1 MSLLNKSFKDNSTG
15 QTVTIDGINENI
27 VTLNNGEKVATERM
41 LDNSYYEEVVD
52 PNSFFSKESS
62 SLLGNIM
69 DKVKN
74 IKTDNMVDDNTIS
87 NSISN
92 SSSGFNPSTNESA
105 VIQMSEEDERAEL
118 MRKYNVTEQP
128 KTVSPEE
135 LLGETPVEN
144 NQPPVQQQVQAPIQQ
159 TQAPIQQVQVEDPII
174 SMFKNVKRIVDFKF
188 EFSIEEKIPRI
199 DFIEMM
205 EDSYNTSIVEY
216 LADEFT
222 NKLLNDPSII
232 KNLIKEKIE
241 SLVKQDDVV
250 ETKKTTT
257 RKPRAKKT
265 TTETEAKKTTT
276 TRKPTA
282 KKPVAKKTTTTR
294 KPTAKKTTTVRKTR
308 TKKVEESSE
317 DNK

>member
-41 LDNSYYEEVVD
+41 LDGSYYEEVVD

-69 DKVKN
+69 DKVKS
-74 IKTDNMVDDNTIS
+74 IKTDDMVDDNTIS

-92 SSSGFNPSTNESA
+92 SSSGFSPSTNESA
-105 VIQMSEEDERAEL
+105 VVQVSEDDERAEL
-118 MRKYNVTEQP
+118 MRKYNISEQP
-128 KTVSPEE
+128 KTISPEE

-144 NQPPVQQQVQAPIQQ
+144 NQPVQNNQPNVQQQA
-159 TQAPIQQVQVEDPII
+159 QAPIQQVQVEDPII

-188 EFSIEEKIPRI
+188 DFSIEEKIPRI

-205 EDSYNTSIVEY
+205 EDSYNTSIIEY

-222 NKLLNDPSII
+222 NKILNDPSII

-241 SLVKQDDVV
+241 SLLKQDDVV
-250 ETKKTTT
+250 EVKKPAVKKTTT
-257 RKPRAKKT
+257 KKPAV
-265 TTETEAKKTTT
+265 KKTTT
-276 TRKPTA
+276 TRKPT
-282 KKPVAKKTTTTR
+282 VEKTTS
-294 KPTAKKTTTVRKTR
+294 VRKTR
-308 TKKVEESSE
+308 TKKVEESNE

>member
-1 MSLLNKSFKDNSTG
+1 MSLLNKSFKDNTTG

-41 LDNSYYEEVVD
+41 LDSSYYEEVVD

-62 SLLGNIM
+62 SLLDNIM

-87 NSISN
+87 KSISN

-105 VIQMSEEDERAEL
+105 VVQVSEEDERAEL
-118 MRKYNVTEQP
+118 MRKYNIVEQP

-144 NQPPVQQQVQAPIQQ
+144 VQQTPNVQQPPIQQ
-159 TQAPIQQVQVEDPII
+159 TPIQQVQVEDPII

-241 SLVKQDDVV
+241 SLVKQGDVV

-265 TTETEAKKTTT
+265 TTETEDKKTT

-282 KKPVAKKTTTTR
+282 KKPVVKKTTTTR
-294 KPTAKKTTTVRKTR
+294 KPTAKKTTTVRKPR
-308 TKKVEESSE
+308 VKKVEESSE

>member
-105 VIQMSEEDERAEL
+105 VVQVSEEDERAEL
-118 MRKYNVTEQP
+118 MRKYNITEQP

-135 LLGETPVEN
+135 LLGETPVDNVQQVQN
-144 NQPPVQQQVQAPIQQ
+144 NQPNVQQPPIQQ
-159 TQAPIQQVQVEDPII
+159 ALWRQVQVEDPII

-241 SLVKQDDVV
+241 SLVKQGDVV
-250 ETKKTTT
+250 EPKKTTT
-257 RKPRAKKT
+257 RKPRVKKT
-265 TTETEAKKTTT
+265 TTETEVKKTT
-276 TRKPTA
+276 TRKPTT

-294 KPTAKKTTTVRKTR
+294 KPRA
-308 TKKVEESSE
+308 KKVEESNE

>member
-74 IKTDNMVDDNTIS
+74 IKTDNMADDNTIS

-135 LLGETPVEN
+135 LLGETTVEN

-159 TQAPIQQVQVEDPII
+159 TQVPIQQVQVEDPII

-250 ETKKTTT
+250 ETKKTIT

>member
-1 MSLLNKSFKDNSTG
+1 MSLLNKSFKDNTTG

-41 LDNSYYEEVVD
+41 LDSSYYEEVVD

-87 NSISN
+87 KSISN

-105 VIQMSEEDERAEL
+105 VVQVSEEDERAEL
-118 MRKYNVTEQP
+118 MRKYNIVEQP

-144 NQPPVQQQVQAPIQQ
+144 VQQTPNVQQPPIQQ
-159 TQAPIQQVQVEDPII
+159 TPIQQVQVEDPII

-241 SLVKQDDVV
+241 SLVKQGDVV

-265 TTETEAKKTTT
+265 TTETEDKKTTN
-276 TRKPTA
+276 RKPTA
-282 KKPVAKKTTTTR
+282 KKPVV
-294 KPTAKKTTTVRKTR
+294 KKTTTVRKPR
-308 TKKVEESSE
+308 VKKVEESSE

>member
-41 LDNSYYEEVVD
+41 LDGSYYEEVVD

-74 IKTDNMVDDNTIS
+74 IKTDNMIDDNTIS
-87 NSISN
+87 NSVGN
-92 SSSGFNPSTNESA
+92 SSSGFSPSTNESA
-105 VIQMSEEDERAEL
+105 VVQVSEEDERAEL
-118 MRKYNVTEQP
+118 MRKYNINEQP

-135 LLGETPVEN
+135 LLGETTVEN
-144 NQPPVQQQVQAPIQQ
+144 NQPPVQQQVQAPIRQ

-241 SLVKQDDVV
+241 SLVKKGDVV

-257 RKPRAKKT
+257 RKPRDKKV

-276 TRKPTA
+276 TRKPAA
-282 KKPVAKKTTTTR
+282 KKPVDKKTTTR

>member
-1 MSLLNKSFKDNSTG
+1 MRLLNKSFKDNTTG

-41 LDNSYYEEVVD
+41 LDSSYYEEVVD

-87 NSISN
+87 KSISN

-105 VIQMSEEDERAEL
+105 VVQVSEEDERAEL
-118 MRKYNVTEQP
+118 MRKYNIVEQP

-144 NQPPVQQQVQAPIQQ
+144 VQQTPNVQQPPIQQ
-159 TQAPIQQVQVEDPII
+159 TPIQQVQVEDPII

-241 SLVKQDDVV
+241 SLVKQGDVV

-265 TTETEAKKTTT
+265 TTETEDKKTTT
-276 TRKPTA
+276 RKSTA
-282 KKPVAKKTTTTR
+282 KKPVV
-294 KPTAKKTTTVRKTR
+294 KKTTTVRKPR
-308 TKKVEESSE
+308 VKKVEESSE

>member
-1 MSLLNKSFKDNSTG
+1 MSLLKKSFKDNSTG

-27 VTLNNGEKVATERM
+27 VTLDNGEKVATERI
-41 LDNSYYEEVVD
+41 LDTSYYEEVVD
-52 PNSFFSKESS
+52 PNSFFSKESG
-62 SLLGNIM
+62 SLLNNIM

-74 IKTDNMVDDNTIS
+74 IKTDSMVDDNTIS
-87 NSISN
+87 NSIGAA
-92 SSSGFNPSTNESA
+92 SSEFSPSSNESA
-105 VIQMSEEDERAEL
+105 VIQMSEEDEKAEI

-144 NQPPVQQQVQAPIQQ
+144 IQQVQNNQPIQQ
-159 TQAPIQQVQVEDPII
+159 VQNNQPIQQPPIQQVQVEDPII

-188 EFSIEEKIPRI
+188 DFSIDEKIPRI

-205 EDSYNTSIVEY
+205 EDSYNTSIIEY

-241 SLVKQDDVV
+241 SLVKDGGDI
-250 ETKKTTT
+250 EKPTTKKPTT
-257 RKPRAKKT
+257 RK
-265 TTETEAKKTTT
+265 
-276 TRKPTA
+276 
-282 KKPVAKKTTTTR
+282 TTTR
-294 KPTAKKTTTVRKTR
+294 KPTAKKTTTRKTTTR
-308 TKKVEESSE
+308 KPTAKKTSTTTRKTTTKKVDDKKESGE
-317 DNK
+317 

>member
-15 QTVTIDGINENI
+15 QTVTIDVINENI

-41 LDNSYYEEVVD
+41 LDGSYYEEVVD

-74 IKTDNMVDDNTIS
+74 IKTDNMIDDNTIS
-87 NSISN
+87 NSVGN
-92 SSSGFNPSTNESA
+92 SSSGFSPSTNESA
-105 VIQMSEEDERAEL
+105 VVQVSEEDERAEL
-118 MRKYNVTEQP
+118 MRKYNINEQP

-135 LLGETPVEN
+135 LLGETTVEN
-144 NQPPVQQQVQAPIQQ
+144 NQPPVQQQVQAPIRQ

-241 SLVKQDDVV
+241 SLVKKGDVV

-257 RKPRAKKT
+257 RKPRDKKV

-276 TRKPTA
+276 TRKPAA
-282 KKPVAKKTTTTR
+282 KKPVDKKTTTR

>member
-1 MSLLNKSFKDNSTG
+1 MSLLNKSFKDNTTG

-41 LDNSYYEEVVD
+41 LDSSYYEEVVD

-87 NSISN
+87 KSISN

-105 VIQMSEEDERAEL
+105 VVQVSEEDERAEL
-118 MRKYNVTEQP
+118 MRKYNIVEQP

-144 NQPPVQQQVQAPIQQ
+144 VQQTPNVQQPPIQQ
-159 TQAPIQQVQVEDPII
+159 TPIQQVQVEDPII

-241 SLVKQDDVV
+241 SLVKQGDVV

-265 TTETEAKKTTT
+265 TTETEDKKTTTRKSTAKKPVVKKTTT
-276 TRKPTA
+276 TRKPR
-282 KKPVAKKTTTTR
+282 V
-294 KPTAKKTTTVRKTR
+294 
-308 TKKVEESSE
+308 KKVEESSE

>member
-1 MSLLNKSFKDNSTG
+1 MSLLNKSFKDNTTG

-41 LDNSYYEEVVD
+41 LDSSYYEEVVD

-87 NSISN
+87 KSISN

-105 VIQMSEEDERAEL
+105 VVQVSEEDERAEL
-118 MRKYNVTEQP
+118 MRKYNIVEQP

-144 NQPPVQQQVQAPIQQ
+144 VQQTPNVQQPPIQQ
-159 TQAPIQQVQVEDPII
+159 TPIQQVQVEDPII

-241 SLVKQDDVV
+241 SLVKQGDVV

-265 TTETEAKKTTT
+265 TTETEDKKTTT
-276 TRKPTA
+276 RKSTA
-282 KKPVAKKTTTTR
+282 KKPVVKKTTTTR
-294 KPTAKKTTTVRKTR
+294 KPTAKKTTTVRKPR
-308 TKKVEESSE
+308 VKKVEESSE

>member
-1 MSLLNKSFKDNSTG
+1 MSLLNKSFKDNTTG

-41 LDNSYYEEVVD
+41 LDSSYYEEVVD

-87 NSISN
+87 KSISN

-105 VIQMSEEDERAEL
+105 VVQVSEEDERAEL
-118 MRKYNVTEQP
+118 MRKYNIVEQP

-144 NQPPVQQQVQAPIQQ
+144 VQQTPNVQQPPIQQ
-159 TQAPIQQVQVEDPII
+159 TPIQQVQVEDPII

-241 SLVKQDDVV
+241 SLVKQGDVV

-265 TTETEAKKTTT
+265 TTETEDKKTT

-282 KKPVAKKTTTTR
+282 KKPVVKKTTTTR
-294 KPTAKKTTTVRKTR
+294 KPTAKKTTTVRKPR
-308 TKKVEESSE
+308 VKKVEESSE